1 MHCRIAG
8 SSITPIIAMS
18 AIANDGN
25 PAVRIAP
32 KHNDPIAFSFA
43 RPQTA
48 GALYLFRTIAG
59 TPRE

>member
-1 MHCRIAG
+1 MRCCIAG
-8 SSITPIIAMS
+8 SSITPIIAMR

-32 KHNDPIAFSFA
+32 SHSDPITFSFA
-43 RPQTA
+43 RTQTA